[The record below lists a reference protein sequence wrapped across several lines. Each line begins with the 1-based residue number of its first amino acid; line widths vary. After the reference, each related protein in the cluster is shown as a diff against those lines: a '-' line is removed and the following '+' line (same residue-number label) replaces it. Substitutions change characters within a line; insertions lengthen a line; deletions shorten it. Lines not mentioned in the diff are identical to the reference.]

1 MEKRI
6 KEETWEL
13 PTIPQLYVDKL
24 RSEGSRFMADAYE
37 FQYKDH
43 QIAREQ
49 FVEDHF
55 GGDITTFHSAS
66 KKVRD
71 EFHSIASD
79 IVELQRIANKETNYG
94 RTAKQEEGLESLDF
108 MNDPKLVYRQQ
119 KDLLSGWYQNAASEL
134 FFYDGVIWDK
144 IPDEKINELE
154 YLG

>member
-13 PTIPQLYVDKL
+13 PPIPKLYVEKL
-24 RSEGSRFMADAYE
+24 RSEGKEILAVAYE
-37 FQYKDH
+37 DLYKDNVV
-43 QIAREQ
+43 ARDQ
-49 FVEDHF
+49 FIEDHL
-55 GGDITTFHSAS
+55 GGDVKTFYKAT
-66 KKVRD
+66 KQVRD

-79 IVELQRIANKETNYG
+79 IVALQRIANKETNYG
-94 RTAKQEEGLESLDF
+94 RTARQEEGLESLDF

-119 KDLLSGWYQNAASEL
+119 RDLLSGWYQNTASEL

-144 IPDEKINELE
+144 IPKEKVNELE